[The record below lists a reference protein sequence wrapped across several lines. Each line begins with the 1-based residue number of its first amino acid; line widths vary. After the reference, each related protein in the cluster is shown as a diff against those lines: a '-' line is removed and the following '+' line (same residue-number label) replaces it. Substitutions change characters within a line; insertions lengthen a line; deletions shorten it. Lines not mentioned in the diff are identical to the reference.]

1 VLKWWW
7 RGELLTKRAMSGA
20 SDIWSDTI
28 LKLNPIASELFGVF
42 VRTPCSGMVRK
53 TTSGSFDSTP
63 LLRRSVSLRMTG
75 LGSVARA
82 ICCFAMLAVSG
93 LLHAAT
99 LTEQQFSS
107 VQTTSTA
114 PQRTQESKPGTSAAS
129 PASQVAATPTPTP
142 QSWSLPVRSAT
153 ENAVY
158 PPSPSDEIVV
168 TAVGDVMLGTTFPD
182 ESTLP
187 PNDGADLLTEVT
199 PFLKRGDVVYGNL
212 EGPIIDGGDSAK
224 CHGKKIGTCFAF
236 RVPTRYG
243 KYLKDAGFTAMGL
256 ANNHAMDFGLEGRAS
271 SREVLDAM
279 QIAHTG
285 EVGDIARLLVKGRK
299 IDVIA
304 FATYQGAFNF
314 LDLDASLQT
323 IHAAKAES
331 DLVIVG
337 FHGGAEGATHQH
349 VLEGDE
355 TFLGEDRGDLRQFA
369 HAAID
374 AGADL
379 VLGSAPH
386 VVRAMEIYKGKLIA
400 YSLGNFATY
409 GPFNL
414 NAENGLTLV
423 LEAHLAPG
431 GTFLRG
437 QAYAMKQEK
446 PGGPKLDPDM
456 KILPVLRGL
465 SNADFPQTAV
475 VVGPQGEL
483 WPPGTEVPPCSD
495 APDLLEQRFGTSVCG
510 ILP

>member
-1 VLKWWW
+1 NAV
-7 RGELLTKRAMSGA
+7 
-20 SDIWSDTI
+20 
-28 LKLNPIASELFGVF
+28 
-42 VRTPCSGMVRK
+42 
-53 TTSGSFDSTP
+53 SGSFDFTSR
-63 LLRRSVSLRMTG
+63 LRCSVSLRMTG
-75 LGSVARA
+75 VSRVAGA
-82 ICCFAMLAVSG
+82 ICYCMILAVPG
-93 LLHAAT
+93 LLFGLQSPQEMPPAT
-99 LTEQQFSS
+99 RPGAVTQSS
-107 VQTTSTA
+107 PSPTPPPSPLPT
-114 PQRTQESKPGTSAAS
+114 SKPSPLPAVPQTSA
-129 PASQVAATPTPTP
+129 VDAAH
-142 QSWSLPVRSAT
+142 
-153 ENAVY
+153 

-187 PNDGADLLTEVT
+187 PNDGADLLSEVT

-212 EGPIIDGGDSAK
+212 EGPIVDGGDSAK

-271 SREVLDAM
+271 SRQVLDAM

-285 EVGDIARLLVKGRK
+285 EVGDIARLTVKGRK
-299 IDVIA
+299 VAIIA
-304 FATYQGAFNF
+304 FATYPGAYNF
-314 LDLDASLQT
+314 LNLDESLKT
-323 IHAAKAES
+323 ISSLKTEGA

-355 TFLGEDRGDLRQFA
+355 TFLGEDRGDLRRFT

-379 VLGSAPH
+379 VLGSGPH
-386 VVRAMEIYKGKLIA
+386 VVRAMEVYKGKLIA

-423 LEAHLAPG
+423 LEAHLAPD

-437 QAYAMKQEK
+437 KVYALKQEK
-446 PGGPKLDPDM
+446 PGGPKMDADK
-456 KILPVLRGL
+456 KILPVLRAL
-465 SNADFPQTAV
+465 SNADFLQTGI

-483 WPPGTEVPPCSD
+483 WPPGTQVVPCAD
-495 APDLLEQRFGTSVCG
+495 APDLLEQRFGAGACG
-510 ILP
+510 IFP

>member
-1 VLKWWW
+1 MAK
-7 RGELLTKRAMSGA
+7 
-20 SDIWSDTI
+20 D
-28 LKLNPIASELFGVF
+28 
-42 VRTPCSGMVRK
+42 
-53 TTSGSFDSTP
+53 TTSGAFDSAS
-63 LLRRSVSLRMTG
+63 LKGRNMSLRMTG
-75 LGSVARA
+75 LGGMART
-82 ICCFAMLAVSG
+82 ICCCGLLAVPG
-93 LLHAAT
+93 LVQALQSPQETQSAT
-99 LTEQQFSS
+99 
-107 VQTTSTA
+107 
-114 PQRTQESKPGTSAAS
+114 RSAAPTQS
-129 PASQVAATPTPTP
+129 SPTPTP
-142 QSWSLPVRSAT
+142 MPSPVLTPSPSPSPAVPQPTPTLTPQPLLPANVDKPL
-153 ENAVY
+153 Y
-158 PPSPSDEIVV
+158 PPSPYDEIVV

-212 EGPIIDGGDSAK
+212 EGPIVDGGESAK
-224 CHGKKIGTCFAF
+224 CRGKKIGTCFAF

-243 KYLKDAGFTAMGL
+243 KYLKGAGFTAMGL

-271 SREVLDAM
+271 SRQVLDAM

-285 EVGDIARLLVKGRK
+285 EVSDIARLTVKGRK
-299 IDVIA
+299 IIVIA

-323 IHAAKAES
+323 IRAAKAES

-355 TFLGEDRGDLRQFA
+355 TFLGEDRGDLRRFT

-379 VLGSAPH
+379 LLGSGPH

-414 NAENGLTLV
+414 NAENGLTMV
-423 LEAHLAPG
+423 LEAHLATD

-437 QAYAMKQEK
+437 QAYAVKQEK
-446 PGGPKLDPDM
+446 PGGPKMDPEK
-456 KILPVLRGL
+456 KILPVLRTL
-465 SNADFPQTAV
+465 SNIDFPQTAI

-483 WPPGTEVPPCSD
+483 WLPGTEVPPCTD
-495 APDLLEQRFGTSVCG
+495 APDLLEQRFGARVCG

>member
-1 VLKWWW
+1 VAK
-7 RGELLTKRAMSGA
+7 
-20 SDIWSDTI
+20 D
-28 LKLNPIASELFGVF
+28 
-42 VRTPCSGMVRK
+42 
-53 TTSGSFDSTP
+53 TTSGSFDFT
-63 LLRRSVSLRMTG
+63 LRLRRSVPLRMTG
-75 LGSVARA
+75 VGGFASA
-82 ICCFAMLAVSG
+82 ICCFAMVCIPG
-93 LLHAAT
+93 LVRAS
-99 LTEQQFSS
+99 QFP
-107 VQTTSTA
+107 QETQPTT
-114 PQRTQESKPGTSAAS
+114 RSAAPTQSS
-129 PASQVAATPTPTP
+129 PVPTPPPSPFPTSQP
-142 QSWSLPVRSAT
+142 SPSPSVSQMNVVD
-153 ENAVY
+153 AVH

-182 ESTLP
+182 DSTLP

-212 EGPIIDGGDSAK
+212 EGPIVDGGDSAK

-243 KYLKDAGFTAMGL
+243 KYLKEAGFTAMGL

-271 SREVLDAM
+271 SRQVLDAM

-285 EVGDIARLLVKGRK
+285 EVGDIARLTVKGKK
-299 IDVIA
+299 ITIIA
-304 FATYQGAFNF
+304 FATYQGALNF

-323 IHAAKAES
+323 IRAAKVES

-355 TFLGEDRGDLRQFA
+355 TFLGEDRGDLRRFT

-379 VLGSAPH
+379 VLGSGPH

-423 LEAHLAPG
+423 LEAHLAQD

-437 QAYAMKQEK
+437 KAYAVKQEK

-456 KILPVLRGL
+456 KILSVLRGL
-465 SNADFPQTAV
+465 SNADFPQTAI

-483 WPPGTEVPPCSD
+483 WLPGTEVSPCSD
-495 APDLLEQRFGTSVCG
+495 ATDLLEQRPSANVCG

>member
-1 VLKWWW
+1 
-7 RGELLTKRAMSGA
+7 
-20 SDIWSDTI
+20 
-28 LKLNPIASELFGVF
+28 
-42 VRTPCSGMVRK
+42 MVRDK
-53 TTSGSFDSTP
+53 TSGSFDFTSRLHPDTRKTARAGGP
-63 LLRRSVSLRMTG
+63 GLWRSVPLRMTG
-75 LGSVARA
+75 LGGIAKAV
-82 ICCFAMLAVSG
+82 CFFVMLAVPG
-93 LLHAAT
+93 LLPGAT
-99 LTEQQFSS
+99 LNEQQISS
-107 VQTTSTA
+107 TQMTPQTAAQPS
-114 PQRTQESKPGTSAAS
+114 QESKPGTSLAS
-129 PASQVAATPTPTP
+129 PGLPVSATPTPTP
-142 QSWSLPVRSAT
+142 QISPSPAPLQST
-153 ENAVY
+153 TDDAVH
-158 PPSPSDEIVV
+158 PSSPSDEIVI

-212 EGPIIDGGDSAK
+212 EGPIVDGGDSAK
-224 CHGKKIGTCFAF
+224 CRGKKIGTCFAF

-243 KYLKDAGFTAMGL
+243 KYLKGAGFTAMGL
-256 ANNHAMDFGLEGRAS
+256 ANNHAMDFGLEGRSS
-271 SREVLDAM
+271 SRQVLDAM

-285 EVGDIARLLVKGRK
+285 EVGDIARLAVKGRK
-299 IDVIA
+299 IAIIA
-304 FATYQGAFNF
+304 FATYPGAFNF
-314 LDLDASLQT
+314 LDLDESLQT
-323 IHAAKAES
+323 IRAAKAES

-355 TFLGEDRGDLRQFA
+355 TFLGEDRGDLRRFT

-379 VLGSAPH
+379 VLGSGPH

-414 NAENGLTLV
+414 NAENGLSLV
-423 LEAHLAPG
+423 LEAHLGPD

-437 QAYAMKQEK
+437 KAYAVKQEK
-446 PGGPKLDPDM
+446 PGGPKLDPEM
-456 KILPVLRGL
+456 KILPVLRSL
-465 SNADFPQTAV
+465 SNADFPQTAI

-483 WPPGTEVPPCSD
+483 WLPGAEVAPCSD
-495 APDLLEQRFGTSVCG
+495 APDLLEQRLGEKVCG

>member
-1 VLKWWW
+1 
-7 RGELLTKRAMSGA
+7 M
-20 SDIWSDTI
+20 IWPDTI
-28 LKLNPIASELFGVF
+28 LKLNQRASELRGIFG
-42 VRTPCSGMVRK
+42 RTPCNCMAADDCSGA
-53 TTSGSFDSTP
+53 FDSTP
-63 LLRRSVSLRMTG
+63 LLRRGVPLRMTG
-75 LGSVARA
+75 LNGFARA
-82 ICCFAMLAVSG
+82 VCCGVMLAIPG
-93 LLHAAT
+93 MFHAAT
-99 LTEQQFSS
+99 LNAQQLSS
-107 VQTTSTA
+107 AHMAPA
-114 PQRTQESKPGTSAAS
+114 PQSSQEPKPAPSPAS
-129 PASQVAATPTPTP
+129 PALQVSATPTPAPVPVPSPTS
-142 QSWSLPVRSAT
+142 QSSSSPAPSQSTT
-153 ENAVY
+153 ENAVP
-158 PPSPSDEIVV
+158 PPSPSDEIVI

-187 PNDGADLLTEVT
+187 PNDGADLLTEVA

-212 EGPIIDGGDSAK
+212 EGPIVDGGDSAK
-224 CHGKKIGTCFAF
+224 CRGKKIGTCFAF

-271 SREVLDAM
+271 SRQVLDAQ

-285 EVGDIARLLVKGRK
+285 EVGDIARLTVKGRR
-299 IDVIA
+299 ISIIA
-304 FATYQGAFNF
+304 FATYPGAFNF
-314 LDLDASLQT
+314 LDLDESLQT
-323 IHAAKAES
+323 IRAAKAES

-349 VLEGDE
+349 VLQGDE
-355 TFLGEDRGDLRQFA
+355 TFLGEDRGDLRRFT

-379 VLGSAPH
+379 VLGSGPH

-414 NAENGLTLV
+414 SAENGLSLV
-423 LEAHLAPG
+423 LETHLGPD

-437 QAYAMKQEK
+437 HAYAVKQEK
-446 PGGPKLDPDM
+446 PGGPKLDPEM

-465 SNADFPQTAV
+465 SNADFKETAI

-483 WPPGTEVPPCSD
+483 WLPGTEVSPCSD
-495 APDLLEQRFGTSVCG
+495 APDLLEQRFGAKVCG

>member
-1 VLKWWW
+1 MRTRFVQRPN
-7 RGELLTKRAMSGA
+7 RGEGPRAYPAPDQLYEDKRSLEPTRKLKSTLARLTALGMTIQWSFVLVLSAVQPCA
-20 SDIWSDTI
+20 SMIQ
-28 LKLNPIASELFGVF
+28 
-42 VRTPCSGMVRK
+42 
-53 TTSGSFDSTP
+53 
-63 LLRRSVSLRMTG
+63 SLPSMP
-75 LGSVARA
+75 RA
-82 ICCFAMLAVSG
+82 IAQTPPAPAAV
-93 LLHAAT
+93 T
-99 LTEQQFSS
+99 PPI
-107 VQTTSTA
+107 QTS
-114 PQRTQESKPGTSAAS
+114 
-129 PASQVAATPTPTP
+129 PTPTSQQTLPPLP
-142 QSWSLPVRSAT
+142 QVNIDKLL
-153 ENAVY
+153 Y
-158 PPSPSDEIVV
+158 PPSPYDEIVV

-256 ANNHAMDFGLEGRAS
+256 ANNHAMDFGLDGRAS
-271 SREVLDAM
+271 SRQVLDAM

-285 EVGDIARLLVKGRK
+285 EVGDIARLTVKGRR
-299 IDVIA
+299 IAIIA
-304 FATYQGAFNF
+304 FATYPGAYNF
-314 LDLDASLQT
+314 LDLDESLQT
-323 IHAAKAES
+323 IRSMKAEA
-331 DLVIVG
+331 DLFIVG

-355 TFLGEDRGDLRQFA
+355 TFLGEDRGDLRRFT

-379 VLGSAPH
+379 VLGSGPH

-423 LEAHLAPG
+423 LEAHLATD

-437 QAYAMKQEK
+437 KAYAVKQEK
-446 PGGPKLDPDM
+446 PGGPKLDSEM
-456 KILPVLRGL
+456 KILPVLRAL
-465 SNADFPQTAV
+465 SDADFKQTAI

-483 WPPGTEVPPCSD
+483 WLPGTEVPPCSD
-495 APDLLEQRFGTSVCG
+495 APDLLEQRFGGNVCG
-510 ILP
+510 IFP

>member
-1 VLKWWW
+1 
-7 RGELLTKRAMSGA
+7 
-20 SDIWSDTI
+20 
-28 LKLNPIASELFGVF
+28 
-42 VRTPCSGMVRK
+42 VRTPCSGIARDA
-53 TTSGSFDSTP
+53 TSGSFGFAS
-63 LLRRSVSLRMTG
+63 LLCRSVPLRMTG
-75 LGSVARA
+75 TCGFLLLLAFCLVHALPMPLG
-82 ICCFAMLAVSG
+82 
-93 LLHAAT
+93 AAT
-99 LTEQQFSS
+99 GNNQQS
-107 VQTTSTA
+107 QTAQPTSQNPVPT
-114 PQRTQESKPGTSAAS
+114 P
-129 PASQVAATPTPTP
+129 SQVANPPNAQAAPTPIAVGAPIP
-142 QSWSLPVRSAT
+142 QASSSPIASQAALDSSLQAPK
-153 ENAVY
+153 
-158 PPSPSDEIVV
+158 PDDEIVV

-187 PNDGADLLTEVT
+187 PNDGADLLTEVA

-212 EGPIIDGGDSAK
+212 EGPIVDGGDSAK
-224 CHGKKIGTCFAF
+224 CRGKKIGTCFAF

-243 KYLKDAGFTAMGL
+243 KYLKEAGFTAMGL

-271 SREVLDAM
+271 SRQVLDAM

-285 EVGDIARLLVKGRK
+285 EIDDIARLTVKGRK
-299 IDVIA
+299 VTVIA
-304 FATYQGAFNF
+304 FATYPGAFNF
-314 LDLDASLQT
+314 LDLDATLQT
-323 IHAAKAES
+323 IRTTKTES

-355 TFLGEDRGDLRQFA
+355 TFLGEDRGDLRRFT

-379 VLGSAPH
+379 VLGSGPH

-423 LEAHLAPG
+423 LETHLAPD

-437 QAYAMKQEK
+437 KAYAVKQDK
-446 PGGPKLDPDM
+446 PGGPKLDAEM
-456 KILPVLRGL
+456 KILPVLRAL
-465 SNADFPQTAV
+465 SNADFKQSAI

-483 WPPGTEVPPCSD
+483 WLPGTEVPPCTD
-495 APDLLEQRFGTSVCG
+495 APDLLEQRPGVSVCG
-510 ILP
+510 IFP

>member
-1 VLKWWW
+1 
-7 RGELLTKRAMSGA
+7 
-20 SDIWSDTI
+20 
-28 LKLNPIASELFGVF
+28 
-42 VRTPCSGMVRK
+42 VRTPWSGIVNDAI
-53 TTSGSFDSTP
+53 SGSFDSTS
-63 LLRRSVSLRMTG
+63 LLRRGVSLRMTG
-75 LGSVARA
+75 LSSIAKA
-82 ICCFAMLAVSG
+82 ICCFVILAVPG
-93 LLHAAT
+93 LLRAAT
-99 LTEQQFSS
+99 LNERQPSS
-107 VQTTSTA
+107 AQTTSSTA
-114 PQRTQESKPGTSAAS
+114 QPSQPGTSPAL
-129 PASQVAATPTPTP
+129 PASQVAATPTPAPQTSSTP
-142 QSWSLPVRSAT
+142 SPLQSTPDKA
-153 ENAVY
+153 A
-158 PPSPSDEIVV
+158 PPSSPSDEIVV

-187 PNDGADLLTEVT
+187 PKDGADLLTEVT

-271 SREVLDAM
+271 SRQVLDAM

-285 EVGDIARLLVKGRK
+285 EVGDIARLTVKGKK
-299 IDVIA
+299 IAIIA

-323 IHAAKAES
+323 IRAAKAES
-331 DLVIVG
+331 DLVIIG

-355 TFLGEDRGDLRQFA
+355 TFLGEDRGDLRQFT

-379 VLGSAPH
+379 VLGSGPH

-423 LEAHLAPG
+423 LEAHLAPDG
-431 GTFLRG
+431 IFLRG
-437 QAYAMKQEK
+437 QAYAVKQDK
-446 PGGPKLDPDM
+446 PGGPKLDPEM
-456 KILPVLRGL
+456 KILPVLRSL
-465 SNADFPQTAV
+465 SSADFPQTAI

-483 WPPGTEVPPCSD
+483 WTSGTEVPPCSD
-495 APDLLEQRFGTSVCG
+495 APDLLEQRPGARVCG

>member
-1 VLKWWW
+1 MRTRFLQGPHSRAAFAREWAERAN
-7 RGELLTKRAMSGA
+7 RGEGPRAYHVRPDQSTRPLGPTRKPKSALARFTALGMTML
-20 SDIWSDTI
+20 WSFI
-28 LKLNPIASELFGVF
+28 FLALSVG
-42 VRTPCSGMVRK
+42 RPC
-53 TTSGSFDSTP
+53 
-63 LLRRSVSLRMTG
+63 LAMT
-75 LGSVARA
+75 
-82 ICCFAMLAVSG
+82 
-93 LLHAAT
+93 
-99 LTEQQFSS
+99 QSS
-107 VQTTSTA
+107 
-114 PQRTQESKPGTSAAS
+114 SAAIPQVL
-129 PASQVAATPTPTP
+129 PAPTAVTPQIQISPTPTP
-142 QSWSLPVRSAT
+142 QPSPSLTSPASP
-153 ENAVY
+153 ENPAH
-158 PPSPSDEIVV
+158 PPSPNEEIVI

-187 PNDGADLLTEVT
+187 PNDGVDLLTEIT

-212 EGPIIDGGDSAK
+212 EGPIVDGGDSAK
-224 CHGKKIGTCFAF
+224 CRGKKIGTCFAF

-271 SREVLDAM
+271 SRQVLDAM

-285 EVGDIARLLVKGRK
+285 EVGDIARLTVKGRR
-299 IDVIA
+299 IAIIA
-304 FATYQGAFNF
+304 FATYPGAYNF
-314 LDLDASLQT
+314 LDLDESLKT
-323 IHAAKAES
+323 ISSLKAEGA

-355 TFLGEDRGDLRQFA
+355 TFLGEDRGDLRRFT

-379 VLGSAPH
+379 LLGSGPH

-423 LEAHLAPG
+423 LEAHLAPD

-437 QAYAMKQEK
+437 QAYSVKQEK
-446 PGGPKLDPDM
+446 PGGPKLDPDKM
-456 KILPVLRGL
+456 ILPVLRAL
-465 SNADFPQTAV
+465 SNADFPQTAI

-483 WPPGTEVPPCSD
+483 WLPGTEVQPCTD
-495 APDLLEQRFGTSVCG
+495 APDLLEQRFGAATCG
-510 ILP
+510 IFP

>member
-1 VLKWWW
+1 
-7 RGELLTKRAMSGA
+7 
-20 SDIWSDTI
+20 
-28 LKLNPIASELFGVF
+28 
-42 VRTPCSGMVRK
+42 MVRAVCCCVVLA
-53 TTSGSFDSTP
+53 GP
-63 LLRRSVSLRMTG
+63 G
-75 LGSVARA
+75 LVR
-82 ICCFAMLAVSG
+82 
-93 LLHAAT
+93 AAT
-99 LTEQQFSS
+99 LNEQQLSS
-107 VQTTSTA
+107 TQMAQQTASQ
-114 PQRTQESKPGTSAAS
+114 PSQESKPVTSGAS
-129 PASQVAATPTPTP
+129 PASQISPTSTPAPSPTPSGP
-142 QSWSLPVRSAT
+142 QT
-153 ENAVY
+153 IAVDTVH
-158 PPSPSDEIVV
+158 PPSPYDEIVI
-168 TAVGDVMLGTTFPD
+168 TAVGDVMLGTAFPD
-182 ESTLP
+182 DSTLP
-187 PNDGADLLTEVT
+187 TNDGADLLTEVA

-212 EGPIIDGGDSAK
+212 EGPIVDGGDSAK
-224 CHGKKIGTCFAF
+224 CHGKRIGTCFAF

-271 SREVLDAM
+271 SRQVLDAM

-285 EVGDIARLLVKGRK
+285 EVGDIARLMVKGRK
-299 IDVIA
+299 ITVIA

-323 IHAAKAES
+323 IRTAKAES

-355 TFLGEDRGDLRQFA
+355 TFLGEDRGDLRRFT

-379 VLGSAPH
+379 LLGSGPH

-414 NAENGLTLV
+414 NAENGLTMV
-423 LEAHLAPG
+423 LEAHLAAD

-437 QAYAMKQEK
+437 QAYAVKQEK
-446 PGGPKLDPDM
+446 PGGPKLDPEK
-456 KILPVLRGL
+456 KILPVLRAL
-465 SNADFPQTAV
+465 SNTDFPQSAI

-483 WPPGTEVPPCSD
+483 WLPGTGVPPCAD
-495 APDLLEQRFGTSVCG
+495 APDLLEQRIGAAACG
-510 ILP
+510 IFP

>member
-1 VLKWWW
+1 MVAKCG
-7 RGELLTKRAMSGA
+7 R
-20 SDIWSDTI
+20 I
-28 LKLNPIASELFGVF
+28 F
-42 VRTPCSGMVRK
+42 VRTPCSSIVK
-53 TTSGSFDSTP
+53 DAVSGSFDSTS
-63 LLRRSVSLRMTG
+63 LLRRSVPLRMTG
-75 LGSVARA
+75 VGSFASA
-82 ICCFAMLAVSG
+82 ICCCAMLAIPG
-93 LLHAAT
+93 LVRALRSPQETQPTTRSAAPTQSSPT
-99 LTEQQFSS
+99 LT
-107 VQTTSTA
+107 
-114 PQRTQESKPGTSAAS
+114 PPPS
-129 PASQVAATPTPTP
+129 PLPTP
-142 QSWSLPVRSAT
+142 Q
-153 ENAVY
+153 
-158 PPSPSDEIVV
+158 PSPSPAGPQMSTDHPPHAPTPYDEIVV

-187 PNDGADLLTEVT
+187 RNDGADLLTEVA

-212 EGPIIDGGDSAK
+212 EGPIVDGGESAK

-271 SREVLDAM
+271 SRQVLDAM

-285 EVGDIARLLVKGRK
+285 EVGDIVRLTVKGKK
-299 IDVIA
+299 ITIIA
-304 FATYQGAFNF
+304 FATYQGAYNF
-314 LDLDASLQT
+314 LDLDESLQT
-323 IHAAKAES
+323 IRAAKAES

-355 TFLGEDRGDLRQFA
+355 TFLGEDRGDLRRFT

-379 VLGSAPH
+379 VLGSGPH
-386 VVRAMEIYKGKLIA
+386 VVRAMEIYKSKLIA
-400 YSLGNFATY
+400 YSLGNFATC

-423 LEAHLAPG
+423 LEVHMASD

-437 QAYAMKQEK
+437 QAYAVKQEK

-456 KILPVLRGL
+456 KILPVLRAL
-465 SNADFPQTAV
+465 SNADFKETAI

-483 WPPGTEVPPCSD
+483 WLPGTEVPPCAD
-495 APDLLEQRFGTSVCG
+495 APDLLEQRFVARVCG